1 MWGHGLRSRQ
11 QRGPL
16 LPGGRAQVVQVLLR
30 RYLCRGCGAVL
41 QVAPRGVLAHKHFSA
56 SAIVLALWLFGM
68 QGLSAA
74 QVRQRMSPWAV
85 VGVSAQDSWRTLKRW
100 LRAQQRGQLFLRV
113 RPAPAHFT
121 GRQVAQ
127 RVATTAMSLA
137 PPGTWSLGPQERA
150 FWGGAHMA

>member
-16 LPGGRAQVVQVLLR
+16 LPGGRAQVVAVLLR

-41 QVAPRGVLAHKHFSA
+41 QVGPRGVLAHKHFSA

-74 QVRQRMSPWAV
+74 QVRQRVSPWAV

-150 FWGGAHMA
+150 FWGGAQMA